1 MILTLKV
8 LMTPVLI
15 AAITL
20 AGRRWGQG
28 VSGWLVGFP
37 LVSGPISIVLALQNG
52 TGFAAR
58 AAIGT
63 LGGET
68 SVCAYCLA
76 YCLVAQVA
84 GWPASIAAAALAFF
98 AATFLWSLATPP
110 LLVTLAIDAVAIVLF
125 LKLIPRQAALP
136 AAAVP
141 PKWDI
146 PVRML
151 LAAVFVVALT
161 TFSNSLG
168 AQLSGLISPFPV
180 FSTIM
185 APFTHHQQGAR
196 TAIHLLRGVVLG
208 SFALLAFYLI
218 VNTLLPVASI
228 PLTYLAASSMAIVVS
243 GISLRFVHPVQPLT
257 VE

>member
-1 MILTLKV
+1 MILTLKL

-52 TGFAAR
+52 AAFATQ

-84 GWPASIAAAALAFF
+84 GWPASIAVAALAFF
-98 AATFLWSLATPP
+98 ATTFLWSLATPS
-110 LLVTLAIDAVAIVLF
+110 LLLTLAIDAIAIIIFFRIV
-125 LKLIPRQAALP
+125 PRQPAV
-136 AAAVP
+136 AAAAIP

-151 LAAVFVVALT
+151 LAAAFVLALT
-161 TFSNSLG
+161 SASSHIG

-185 APFTHHQQGAR
+185 APFTHHQQGGRA
-196 TAIHLLRGVVLG
+196 AIHLLRGVVLG
-208 SFALLAFYLI
+208 SFALLAFYLVVATI
-218 VNTLLPVASI
+218 LPVANI
-228 PLTYLAASSMAIVVS
+228 LWTYLAASLLAMVVN
-243 GISLRFVHPVQPLT
+243 GVSLGFVRQKAALPAD
-257 VE
+257 